1 VLVVNKISFV
11 VQWRRFRVAF
21 LPLSQPSNNELLYGW
36 RKNILSKN
44 CLVKL
49 AMSYYRSLLVES
61 TEGPVG
67 WFPRLGKPSVN
78 YRN

>member
-49 AMSYYRSLLVES
+49 AMSYYRRGLLVGS
-61 TEGPVG
+61 LA
-67 WFPRLGKPSVN
+67 LGSLQLIIEIE
-78 YRN
+78 